1 MAMTK
6 AERAAAAKRAEKKRR
21 QSARAEA
28 TRITQKE
35 KQPYVTAADAAAA
48 DAARTMTAE
57 QIAAQYG
64 ANYAAATGT
73 AGMLAPTTAANAAN
87 ATSMLSGLVGSLPGA
102 GSYDTTSLLSGF
114 ADSNA
119 ANARLGAMY
128 AGSLAADIGAA
139 GAAGIA
145 GAQGR
150 ASERTDRLSS
160 EERELRLKGDV
171 AGSNYLTNLSNI
183 LNIRGQRQN
192 LALSKFQLEQAKVKI
207 QDMQVSRMA
216 AKDQAE
222 MQIAGQKLQLDKDR
236 VEIEAM
242 KEGMRVEAQQ
252 DQAKERLRLDALKVL
267 ATPQQQPKM
276 PGSRE

>member
-1 MAMTK
+1 MAMTA
-6 AERAAAAKRAEKKRR
+6 AEKKAAAARAEKKRR

-64 ANYAAATGT
+64 GNYAAATGT
-73 AGMLAPTTAANAAN
+73 AGMLAPTIATNAAN

-102 GSYDTTSLLSGF
+102 GSYDTTSLLAGF

-128 AGSLAADIGAA
+128 GTSLAADIGAA

-145 GAQGR
+145 AAQGR

-192 LALSKFQLEQAKVKI
+192 LALSKFQLEQAKREEER
-207 QDMQVSRMA
+207 QGRGRGGSGSGGSGG
-216 AKDQAE
+216 E
-222 MQIAGQKLQLDKDR
+222 T
-236 VEIEAM
+236 
-242 KEGMRVEAQQ
+242 EAQRK
-252 DQAKERLRLDALKVL
+252 ARLAAEAEQKRQKQYSAALSSSGYSG
-267 ATPQQQPKM
+267 ATVGGGLPSMNYPK
-276 PGSRE
+276 